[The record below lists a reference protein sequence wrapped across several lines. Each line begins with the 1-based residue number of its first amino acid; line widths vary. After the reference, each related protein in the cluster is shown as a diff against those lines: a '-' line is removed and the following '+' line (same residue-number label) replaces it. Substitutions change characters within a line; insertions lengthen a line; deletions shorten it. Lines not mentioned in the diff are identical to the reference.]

1 MSNVSTRIKRLREA
15 RGMTQF
21 ELSEASG
28 IHRVTIARYEIGD
41 IGISLENAAKIA
53 VALGCTVNDLIEGKG
68 VVK

>member
-1 MSNVSTRIKRLREA
+1 MSNVSTRIKQLREA

-21 ELSEASG
+21 ELAEASG

-53 VALGCTVNDLIEGKG
+53 AALGCTVNDLIERKEA
-68 VVK
+68 